1 MRTFIF
7 DLIGGYY
14 YRRGTGEP
22 LSQYIPETFARVT
35 MSGFFR
41 CMRIADG
48 TQEYYLRKDPRTDV
62 LELKVYKL

>member
-7 DLIGGYY
+7 DLIGDYY

-35 MSGFFR
+35 ISGFFR

-48 TQEYYLRKDPRTDV
+48 TQEYYLRKDHFTEV
-62 LELKVYKL
+62 LTLKVFKL